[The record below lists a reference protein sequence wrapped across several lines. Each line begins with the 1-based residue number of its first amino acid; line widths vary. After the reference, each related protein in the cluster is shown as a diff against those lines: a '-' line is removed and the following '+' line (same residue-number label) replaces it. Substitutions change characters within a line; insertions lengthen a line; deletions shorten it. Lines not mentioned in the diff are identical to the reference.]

1 MGCHENITFDK
12 FPKQGPNLGKLV
24 EVIFHYDTSKKIKGR
39 IVRDDYEEPGRTI
52 IALDDG
58 RYVEAVECQYTIL
71 HIRKLREAVRS
82 GQAIPSIG
90 HIQFGSRR

>member
-71 HIRKLREAVRS
+71 HKREK
-82 GQAIPSIG
+82 
-90 HIQFGSRR
+90 